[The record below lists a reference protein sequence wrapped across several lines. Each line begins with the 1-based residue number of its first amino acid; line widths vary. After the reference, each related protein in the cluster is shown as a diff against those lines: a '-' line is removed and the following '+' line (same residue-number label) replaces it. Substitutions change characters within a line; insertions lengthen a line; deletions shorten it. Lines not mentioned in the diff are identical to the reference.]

1 MSEIEASFDVSR
13 FYSALDGARQT
24 QRLTWKDVAGAARV
38 HASTLSRMAA
48 GRRPDANSLALL
60 AAWSGLNPADFV
72 PGLQPSR
79 VSALAQISAFV
90 HADPLLSPE
99 AAIAMD
105 EMIKAT
111 YVRLA
116 KPKPPG
122 D

>member
-1 MSEIEASFDVSR
+1 VADIDNTFDVVR
-13 FYSALDGARQT
+13 FYRALDGARQS
-24 QRLTWKDVAGAARV
+24 QGLNWKELAQAAKV

-72 PGLQPSR
+72 PGFKPAA
-79 VSALAQISAFV
+79 VNALAQISAFV
-90 HADPLLSPE
+90 HADPQLSPE

-116 KPKPPG
+116 KRTPSSA
-122 D
+122 

>member
-1 MSEIEASFDVSR
+1 MADIDNTFDVVR
-13 FYSALDGARQT
+13 FYRALDGARQS
-24 QRLTWKDVAGAARV
+24 QGINWKEVAQAAKV

-72 PGLQPSR
+72 PGFKPAA
-79 VSALAQISAFV
+79 VNALAQISAFV
-90 HADPLLSPE
+90 HADPQLSPE

-116 KPKPPG
+116 KRTPG
-122 D
+122 SA

>member
-1 MSEIEASFDVSR
+1 MADIESSFDVEG
-13 FYSALDGARQT
+13 FYRALDGARQA
-24 QRLTWKDVAGAARV
+24 QRLNWKEVASAARV

-60 AAWSGLNPADFV
+60 SAWSGLNPADFV
-72 PGLQPSR
+72 PGFRPSA
-79 VSALAQISAFV
+79 VNSLAQISAFV
-90 HADPLLSPE
+90 HADPQLSPE

-116 KPKPPG
+116 KPKASA

>member
-1 MSEIEASFDVSR
+1 MSDIESSFDAR
-13 FYSALDGARQT
+13 HFYLALDGERQARD
-24 QRLTWKDVAGAARV
+24 LNWKELARAAKV
-38 HASTLSRMAA
+38 HASTLSRMAI

-72 PGLQPSR
+72 PGVR
-79 VSALAQISAFV
+79 VASASALSHISAFV
-90 HADPLLSPE
+90 HADPRLSPE

-111 YVRLA
+111 YLRLA
-116 KPKPPG
+116 KPTPAI

>member
-1 MSEIEASFDVSR
+1 VADIESSFDVVR
-13 FYSALDGARQT
+13 FYRAIDAARQAHS
-24 QRLTWKDVAGAARV
+24 LNWKDVAKAAKV

-72 PGLQPSR
+72 PGFKP
-79 VSALAQISAFV
+79 VAVNALAQISAYV
-90 HADPLLSPE
+90 HADPQLSPE

-116 KPKPPG
+116 KRRPG
-122 D
+122 SD

>member
-1 MSEIEASFDVSR
+1 VADIDNTFDVVR
-13 FYSALDGARQT
+13 FYRALDGARQS
-24 QRLTWKDVAGAARV
+24 QGINWKEVAQAAKV

-72 PGLQPSR
+72 PGFRPAA
-79 VSALAQISAFV
+79 VNALAQISAFV
-90 HADPLLSPE
+90 HADPQLSPE

-116 KPKPPG
+116 KRSRG
-122 D
+122 SA

>member
-1 MSEIEASFDVSR
+1 MADIENSFDVIR
-13 FYSALDGARQT
+13 FYRAIDGARQAHS
-24 QRLTWKDVAGAARV
+24 LNWKEVARAAKV

-72 PGLQPSR
+72 PGYRPSA
-79 VSALAQISAFV
+79 VSSLAQISAFV
-90 HADPLLSPE
+90 HADPQLSPE

-105 EMIKAT
+105 EMIKST

-116 KPKPPG
+116 KLKPG
-122 D
+122 VD

>member
-1 MSEIEASFDVSR
+1 
-13 FYSALDGARQT
+13 
-24 QRLTWKDVAGAARV
+24 
-38 HASTLSRMAA
+38 MAT

-72 PGLQPSR
+72 PGYRPSA
-79 VSALAQISAFV
+79 VSSLAQISAFV
-90 HADPLLSPE
+90 HADPQLSPE

-105 EMIKAT
+105 EMIKST

-116 KPKPPG
+116 KIKAKT